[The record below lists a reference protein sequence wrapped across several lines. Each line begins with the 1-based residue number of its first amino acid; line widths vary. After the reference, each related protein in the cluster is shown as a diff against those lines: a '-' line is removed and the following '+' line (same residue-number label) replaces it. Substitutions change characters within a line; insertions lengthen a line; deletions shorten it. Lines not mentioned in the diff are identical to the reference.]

1 MTNDSKPISTFQ
13 LPFLLAQQFIRD
25 YDEVIKHY
33 EADEKLILTEHFL
46 QILSLQLAF
55 QKSKDEALYQQYRQ
69 LEEALFGQFRS
80 ALKPYKDKN
89 FHLYFDADLA
99 LVEKDIYSTDVFN
112 SLTAEG
118 QTLSVNAMEQFIQIC
133 INTLNRERDYLL
145 LSDVSVNDSTINANK
160 SLLLNDKLT
169 ADNDKEV
176 TKARQLLAIYYML
189 QTIGV
194 EHRESSSVSAIAKL
208 VHLLTGTK
216 LTSLQNSAI
225 YKKYLLMPNYKQG
238 ESLIKDLKYIRNY
251 FEDAGLQDALVAID
265 LEINRC
271 IAQLP
276 LVQRKKWQ

>member
-1 MTNDSKPISTFQ
+1 MTNDSKPIPTFQ
-13 LPFLLAQQFIRD
+13 LAFLLAQQFIKD
-25 YDEVIKHY
+25 YNGVIKHY
-33 EADEKLILTEHFL
+33 EADKKLILTEHFL

-69 LEEALFGQFRS
+69 LEEDLFGQFRS

-133 INTLNRERDYLL
+133 IYTLKRERDYLL
-145 LSDVSVNDSTINANK
+145 LSDVSVNDSTINANE
-160 SLLLNDKLT
+160 SLPF
-169 ADNDKEV
+169 NDKEV

-194 EHRESSSVSAIAKL
+194 EDRESSSVSAIAKL

>member
-69 LEEALFGQFRS
+69 LEEDLFGQFRS

-112 SLTAEG
+112 SLTEG

-145 LSDVSVNDSTINANK
+145 LSDVSVNDSTINANE
-160 SLLLNDKLT
+160 SLPFNDKPA